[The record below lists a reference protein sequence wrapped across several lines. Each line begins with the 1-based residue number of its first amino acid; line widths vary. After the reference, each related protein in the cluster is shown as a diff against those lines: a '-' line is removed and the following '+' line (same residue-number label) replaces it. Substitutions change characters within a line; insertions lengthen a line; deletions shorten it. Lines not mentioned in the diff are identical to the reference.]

1 VQTMTTEERLAK
13 MRGQMEELE
22 AKARSGSR
30 DAKSHIQ
37 RQLATVREQEVS
49 VRAAAKKPADAFD
62 ERFEQFEARLRVA
75 QRSIAAD
82 LAENR
87 QAFADAVEGE
97 LQTWDAYFERLQA
110 QTALRAASAREQ
122 AEAAIRDLRGHRN
135 AVAEHLAS
143 ARAASDEAW
152 AEQKKRLAA
161 ERDELERKADEL
173 SAKFN

>member
-1 VQTMTTEERLAK
+1 MTTEERLAK
-13 MRGQMEELE
+13 MCGQMEELE

-30 DAKSHIQ
+30 HAIPHIQ
-37 RQLATVREQEVS
+37 RQLAAVREQEAS
-49 VRAAAKKPADAFD
+49 ARAAANKTAEPFD

-75 QRSIAAD
+75 QSSVTAD

-87 QAFADAVEGE
+87 QAFADAVEAE

-122 AEAAIRDLRGHRN
+122 AEAAIRDLRRRRN
-135 AVAEHLAS
+135 AVGERLAS

-152 AEQKKRLAA
+152 TEQKKRLAA